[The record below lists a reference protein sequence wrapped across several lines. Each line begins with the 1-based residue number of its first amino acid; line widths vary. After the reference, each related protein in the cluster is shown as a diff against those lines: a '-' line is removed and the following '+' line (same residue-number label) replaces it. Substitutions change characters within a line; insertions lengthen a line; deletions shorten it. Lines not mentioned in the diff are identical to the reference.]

1 MGRKFSLTD
10 FVIFLLIAV
19 IGAAE
24 GAHLYAVLLHR
35 SFSRCVLVFIAAAVT
50 FLALLCG
57 YFFWCRKREGAAG
70 KSDRAKF
77 SRKEK
82 ILLLLFGAL
91 ALSQILFVATG
102 TWVYL
107 QGDMTV
113 ETVGSFLETDAVYS
127 VNPMT
132 GAAYQGGIPMRLK
145 VLCLPTLYGVMSR
158 ITGIRPEY
166 LVWQIIPV
174 FTLLFAYAAYSS
186 LAGSL
191 FPEERE
197 KRLLFLVLVAVLIWI
212 GSYRYGM
219 DGFGILYSGWR
230 GVTLRNMI
238 LIPYALSLCL
248 RKRYFPAL
256 ACLAA
261 EVCIV
266 WTLYGLGA
274 GLIAAAGVTLTDV
287 LYRRLGAGR
296 EAEND

>member
-1 MGRKFSLTD
+1 MRRKFSLTD
-10 FVIFLLIAV
+10 FAVFLLIAL

-24 GAHLYAVLLHR
+24 GAHMYAILLHR
-35 SFSRCVLVFIAAAVT
+35 AFSQCVPVFIAGAVILT
-50 FLALLCG
+50 ALLCG
-57 YFFWCRKREGAAG
+57 YFFRCRKKEGAA
-70 KSDRAKF
+70 AKDSREKL

-82 ILLLLFGAL
+82 AILALFGIL
-91 ALSQILFVATG
+91 VLSQMLFAASG

-107 QGDMTV
+107 RGDMTV
-113 ETVGSFLETDAVYS
+113 ETVGSFLETDAVYG

-145 VLCLPTLYGVMSR
+145 VLCLPTLYGILSG

-166 LVWQIIPV
+166 LVWQIVPV
-174 FTLLFAYAAYSS
+174 FTIFFAYAAYSS
-186 LAGSL
+186 LAASL

-197 KRLLFLVLVAVLIWI
+197 KRLLFLVIVAVLIWI

-219 DGFGILYSGWR
+219 DGFGLLYSGWR

-248 RKRYFPAL
+248 RRRYILAL

-274 GLIAAAGVTLTDV
+274 CLVVAAGVALTN
-287 LYRRLGAGR
+287 LLRRRFEAGR

>member
-10 FVIFLLIAV
+10 FVVFLLIAL

-35 SFSRCVLVFIAAAVT
+35 AFSQCVPVFIAAAVA

-57 YFFWCRKREGAAG
+57 YFLWCKKREGAVTG
-70 KSDRAKF
+70 DRVKL

-82 ILLLLFGAL
+82 FLLLLFGVL
-91 ALSQILFVATG
+91 VLSQILFVASG
-102 TWVYL
+102 AWVYL
-107 QGDMTV
+107 KGDMTV
-113 ETVGSFLETDAVYS
+113 ETVGSFLETNAVYS

-132 GAAYQGGIPMRLK
+132 GGAYRGGIPMRLK
-145 VLCLPTLYGVMSR
+145 VLCLPTLYGVLSR

-186 LAGSL
+186 LARSL

-197 KRLLFLVLVAVLIWI
+197 KRLLFLVLVAILIWI

-219 DGFGILYSGWR
+219 DGFGILYAGWR

-248 RKRYFPAL
+248 RKKYFLAL

-261 EVCIV
+261 EACIV

-274 GLIAAAGVTLTDV
+274 CLIVVAGVTLTN
-287 LYRRLGAGR
+287 LLCRRFEAGR

>member
-10 FVIFLLIAV
+10 FVVFLLIAL

-35 SFSRCVLVFIAAAVT
+35 AFSQCVPVFIAAAVA

-57 YFFWCRKREGAAG
+57 YFLWCKKREGAVMG
-70 KSDRAKF
+70 DRVKF

-82 ILLLLFGAL
+82 FLLLLFGAL
-91 ALSQILFVATG
+91 VLSQILFVASG

-107 QGDMTV
+107 KGDMTV
-113 ETVGSFLETDAVYS
+113 ETVGSFLETNAVYS

-132 GAAYQGGIPMRLK
+132 GGAYQGGIPMRLK
-145 VLCLPTLYGVMSR
+145 VLCLPTLYGVLSR

-166 LVWQIIPV
+166 LVWQIIPA

-186 LAGSL
+186 LARSL

-197 KRLLFLVLVAVLIWI
+197 KRLLFLVLVAILIWI

-219 DGFGILYSGWR
+219 DGFGILYAGWR

-248 RKRYFPAL
+248 RKKYFLAL

-261 EVCIV
+261 EACIV

-274 GLIAAAGVTLTDV
+274 SLIVVAGVTLTN
-287 LYRRLGAGR
+287 LLCRRFEAGR

>member
-1 MGRKFSLTD
+1 MRRKFSLTD
-10 FVIFLLIAV
+10 FVVFLLIAL

-35 SFSRCVLVFIAAAVT
+35 AFSQCVPVFIAAAAT
-50 FLALLCG
+50 FMALLCG
-57 YFFWCRKREGAAG
+57 YFFWCRKRGEAASKDG
-70 KSDRAKF
+70 REKL

-82 ILLLLFGAL
+82 IFLTLFAVL
-91 ALSQILFVATG
+91 ALSQMLFAATG

-107 QGDMTV
+107 RGDMTV
-113 ETVGSFLETDAVYS
+113 ETAGSFLETDAVYS

-145 VLCLPTLYGVMSR
+145 VLCLPTLYGILSR
-158 ITGIRPEY
+158 ITGICPEY

-174 FTLLFAYAAYSS
+174 FTLIFSYAAYSS
-186 LAGSL
+186 LAVSL

-197 KRLLFLVLVAVLIWI
+197 KRLMFLVIVAILIWI

-248 RKRYFPAL
+248 RRQYVLAL
-256 ACLAA
+256 ACLVA

-274 GLIAAAGVTLTDV
+274 CLVVTAGMALTNI
-287 LYRRLGAGR
+287 LCRRFEAGR
-296 EAEND
+296 EGEND

>member
-10 FVIFLLIAV
+10 FVVFLLIAL

-35 SFSRCVLVFIAAAVT
+35 AFSQCVPVFIAAAVA

-57 YFFWCRKREGAAG
+57 YFLWCKKREGAVTG
-70 KSDRAKF
+70 DRVKF

-82 ILLLLFGAL
+82 FLLLLFGVL
-91 ALSQILFVATG
+91 VLSQILFVASG
-102 TWVYL
+102 AWVYL
-107 QGDMTV
+107 KVDMTV
-113 ETVGSFLETDAVYS
+113 ETVGSFRETNAVYS

-132 GAAYQGGIPMRLK
+132 GGAYRGGIPMRLK
-145 VLCLPTLYGVMSR
+145 VLCLPTLYGVLSR

-186 LAGSL
+186 LARSL

-197 KRLLFLVLVAVLIWI
+197 KRLLFLVLVAILIWI

-219 DGFGILYSGWR
+219 DGFGILYAGWR

-248 RKRYFPAL
+248 RKKYFLAL

-261 EVCIV
+261 EACIV

-274 GLIAAAGVTLTDV
+274 CLIVVAGVTLTN
-287 LYRRLGAGR
+287 LLCRRFEAGR

>member
-10 FVIFLLIAV
+10 FVLFLLIAL

-35 SFSRCVLVFIAAAVT
+35 AFSQCVPVFIAAAVA

-57 YFFWCRKREGAAG
+57 YFLWCQKREGAVTG
-70 KSDRAKF
+70 DRVKF

-82 ILLLLFGAL
+82 FLLLLFGAL
-91 ALSQILFVATG
+91 VLSQILFVASG

-107 QGDMTV
+107 KGDMTV
-113 ETVGSFLETDAVYS
+113 ETVGSFLETNAVYS

-132 GAAYQGGIPMRLK
+132 GGAYQGGIPMRLK
-145 VLCLPTLYGVMSR
+145 VLCLPTLYGVLSR

-166 LVWQIIPV
+166 LVWQIIPA

-186 LAGSL
+186 LARSL

-197 KRLLFLVLVAVLIWI
+197 KRLLFLVLVAILIWI

-219 DGFGILYSGWR
+219 DGFGILYAGWR

-248 RKRYFPAL
+248 RKKYFLAL

-261 EVCIV
+261 EACIV

-274 GLIAAAGVTLTDV
+274 SLIVVVGVTLTN
-287 LYRRLGAGR
+287 LLCRRFEAGR

>member
-10 FVIFLLIAV
+10 FVVFLLIAL

-35 SFSRCVLVFIAAAVT
+35 AFSQCVPVFIAAAVA

-57 YFFWCRKREGAAG
+57 YFLWCKKREGAVTG
-70 KSDRAKF
+70 DRVKF
-77 SRKEK
+77 SRKERL
-82 ILLLLFGAL
+82 LLLLFGAL
-91 ALSQILFVATG
+91 VLSQILFAASG

-107 QGDMTV
+107 KGDMTV
-113 ETVGSFLETDAVYS
+113 ETVGSFLETNAVYS

-132 GAAYQGGIPMRLK
+132 GSAYQGGIPMRLK
-145 VLCLPTLYGVMSR
+145 VLCLPTLYGVLSR

-186 LAGSL
+186 LARSL

-197 KRLLFLVLVAVLIWI
+197 KRLLFLVLVAILIWI

-219 DGFGILYSGWR
+219 DGFGILYAGWR

-248 RKRYFPAL
+248 RKKYFLAL

-261 EVCIV
+261 EACIV

-274 GLIAAAGVTLTDV
+274 CLIVVAGVTLTN
-287 LYRRLGAGR
+287 LLCRRFEAGR

>member
-1 MGRKFSLTD
+1 MRRKFSLTD
-10 FVIFLLIAV
+10 FVVFLLIAL

-35 SFSRCVLVFIAAAVT
+35 AFSRCVPVFIAAAVA
-50 FLALLCG
+50 FIVLLCG
-57 YFFWCRKREGAAG
+57 YFFWCRKKEGAA
-70 KSDRAKF
+70 AKDSREKL

-82 ILLLLFGAL
+82 VILALFGIL
-91 ALSQILFVATG
+91 VLSQMLFAASG

-107 QGDMTV
+107 RGDMTV
-113 ETVGSFLETDAVYS
+113 ETVGSFLETDAVYG

-145 VLCLPTLYGVMSR
+145 VLCLPTLYGILSR
-158 ITGIRPEY
+158 ITGICPEY

-174 FTLLFAYAAYSS
+174 FTILFAYAAYSS
-186 LAGSL
+186 LAVSL

-197 KRLLFLVLVAVLIWI
+197 KRLLFLVIVAVLIWI
-212 GSYRYGM
+212 GTYRYGM
-219 DGFGILYSGWR
+219 DGFGLLYSGWR

-238 LIPYALSLCL
+238 LIPYVLSLCL
-248 RKRYFPAL
+248 RRKYVLAL

-274 GLIAAAGVTLTDV
+274 CLAVAAGVVLTN
-287 LYRRLGAGR
+287 LLRRRFEAGR

>member
-35 SFSRCVLVFIAAAVT
+35 PFSRCVPVFIAAAVT

-57 YFFWCRKREGAAG
+57 YFFWRRKREGAAG

-82 ILLLLFGAL
+82 ILLLLFGTL

-145 VLCLPTLYGVMSR
+145 VLCLPTLYGVLSR

-248 RKRYFPAL
+248 RKRYFLAL

-266 WTLYGLGA
+266 WTLYELGA
-274 GLIAAAGVTLTDV
+274 CLIAAAGVTLTDV

>member
-1 MGRKFSLTD
+1 MRRKFSLTD
-10 FVIFLLIAV
+10 FAVFLFIAL

-24 GAHLYAVLLHR
+24 GAHMYVVLLHR
-35 SFSRCVLVFIAAAVT
+35 SFSQCVPVFIAAAVT
-50 FLALLCG
+50 FMALLCG
-57 YFFWCRKREGAAG
+57 CFFWCRKKEGAV
-70 KSDRAKF
+70 AKDNREKL

-82 ILLLLFGAL
+82 LFLALFGVL
-91 ALSQILFVATG
+91 VLSQILFAASG

-113 ETVGSFLETDAVYS
+113 ETVGSFLETDVVYG

-145 VLCLPTLYGVMSR
+145 VLCLPTLYGILSR

-174 FTLLFAYAAYSS
+174 FTILFAYAAYSS
-186 LAGSL
+186 LAVSL

-197 KRLLFLVLVAVLIWI
+197 KRLLFLVIVAVLIWI

-230 GVTLRNMI
+230 GGTLRNMI
-238 LIPYALSLCL
+238 LIPYVLSLCL
-248 RKRYFPAL
+248 RRKYVLAL
-256 ACLAA
+256 ACLVA

-274 GLIAAAGVTLTDV
+274 CLAVAAGVALTN
-287 LYRRLGAGR
+287 LLRRRFEAGR

>member
-10 FVIFLLIAV
+10 LVVFLLIAV

-35 SFSRCVLVFIAAAVT
+35 AFSQCVPVFMAAAVT

-57 YFFWCRKREGAAG
+57 YFFWCRKREGAAAKG
-70 KSDRAKF
+70 GRAKLT
-77 SRKEK
+77 RKEK
-82 ILLLLFGAL
+82 LLLLLFGAL
-91 ALSQILFVATG
+91 VLSQILFVATG

-113 ETVGSFLETDAVYS
+113 ETVGSFLETNTVYG

-145 VLCLPTLYGVMSR
+145 VLCLPTLYGVLSR

-186 LAGSL
+186 LAESL

-248 RKRYFPAL
+248 RKRYFSAL
-256 ACLAA
+256 ACLVA

-274 GLIAAAGVTLTDV
+274 CLVVAAGVALTDI
-287 LYRRLGAGR
+287 LRRRREAGR

>member
-10 FVIFLLIAV
+10 FVIFVFIAL

-24 GAHLYAVLLHR
+24 VAHLYVVLLHQA
-35 SFSRCVLVFIAAAVT
+35 FSRCVPVFIAAAAAFIV
-50 FLALLCG
+50 LLCG
-57 YFFWCRKREGAAG
+57 YLFWCNRREGTT
-70 KSDRAKF
+70 AKADKTKL

-82 ILLLLFGAL
+82 LLLLLFGVL
-91 ALSQILFVATG
+91 VLSQLLFVATG

-107 QGDMTV
+107 RGDMTV
-113 ETVGSFLETDAVYS
+113 ETVGSFLETDAAYD
-127 VNPMT
+127 VNPIT

-145 VLCLPTLYGVMSR
+145 VLCLPTLYGVLSR
-158 ITGIRPEY
+158 LTGIQPEY

-174 FTLLFAYAAYSS
+174 FMLLFAYAAYGS

-197 KRLLFLVLVAVLIWI
+197 KKLLFLVIVAILIWI

-219 DGFGILYSGWR
+219 DGFGLLYSGWR

-248 RKRYFPAL
+248 RKRYFSAL
-256 ACLAA
+256 ACVAA

-274 GLIAAAGVTLTDV
+274 CLAVAAGVTLTN
-287 LYRRLGAGR
+287 LLCRRSEAGR

>member
-10 FVIFLLIAV
+10 FVVFLLIAL

-35 SFSRCVLVFIAAAVT
+35 AFSQCVPVFIAAAVA

-57 YFFWCRKREGAAG
+57 YFLWCKKREGAVTG
-70 KSDRAKF
+70 DRVKF

-82 ILLLLFGAL
+82 FLLLLFGAL
-91 ALSQILFVATG
+91 VLSQILFVASG

-107 QGDMTV
+107 KGDMTV
-113 ETVGSFLETDAVYS
+113 ETVGSFLETNAVYS

-132 GAAYQGGIPMRLK
+132 GGAYQGGIPMRLK
-145 VLCLPTLYGVMSR
+145 VLCLPTLYGVLSR

-166 LVWQIIPV
+166 LVWQIIPA

-186 LAGSL
+186 LARSL

-197 KRLLFLVLVAVLIWI
+197 KRLLFLVLVAILIWI

-219 DGFGILYSGWR
+219 DGFGILYAGWR

-248 RKRYFPAL
+248 RKKYFLAL

-261 EVCIV
+261 EACIV

-274 GLIAAAGVTLTDV
+274 SLIVVVGVTLTN
-287 LYRRLGAGR
+287 LLCRRFEAGR

>member
-10 FVIFLLIAV
+10 FVVFLLIAL

-35 SFSRCVLVFIAAAVT
+35 AFSQCVPVFIAAAVA

-57 YFFWCRKREGAAG
+57 YFLWCKKREGAVTG
-70 KSDRAKF
+70 DRVKF

-82 ILLLLFGAL
+82 FLLLLFGAL
-91 ALSQILFVATG
+91 VLSQILFVASG

-107 QGDMTV
+107 KGDMTV
-113 ETVGSFLETDAVYS
+113 ETVGSFLETNAVYS

-132 GAAYQGGIPMRLK
+132 GGAYQGGIPMRLK
-145 VLCLPTLYGVMSR
+145 VLCLPTLYGVLSR

-166 LVWQIIPV
+166 LVWQIIPA

-186 LAGSL
+186 LARSL

-197 KRLLFLVLVAVLIWI
+197 KRLLFLVLVAILIWI

-219 DGFGILYSGWR
+219 DGFGILYAGWR

-248 RKRYFPAL
+248 RKKYFLAL

-261 EVCIV
+261 EACIV

-274 GLIAAAGVTLTDV
+274 SLIVVAGVTLTN
-287 LYRRLGAGR
+287 LLCRRFEARR

>member
-10 FVIFLLIAV
+10 FVVFLLIAL

-35 SFSRCVLVFIAAAVT
+35 AFSQCVPVFIAAAVA

-57 YFFWCRKREGAAG
+57 YFLWCKKREGAVTG
-70 KSDRAKF
+70 DRVKF

-82 ILLLLFGAL
+82 FLLLLFGAL
-91 ALSQILFVATG
+91 VLSQILFVASG

-107 QGDMTV
+107 KVDMTV
-113 ETVGSFLETDAVYS
+113 ETVGSFLETNAVYS

-132 GAAYQGGIPMRLK
+132 GGAYQGGIPMRLK
-145 VLCLPTLYGVMSR
+145 VLCLPTLYGVLSR

-166 LVWQIIPV
+166 LVWQIIPA

-186 LAGSL
+186 
-191 FPEERE
+191 
-197 KRLLFLVLVAVLIWI
+197 
-212 GSYRYGM
+212 
-219 DGFGILYSGWR
+219 GILYAGWR

-248 RKRYFPAL
+248 RKKYFLAL

-261 EVCIV
+261 EACIV

-274 GLIAAAGVTLTDV
+274 SLIVVAGVTLTN
-287 LYRRLGAGR
+287 LLCRRFEAGR